1 MAARFVTNR
10 HRKTSSAGDMLQ
22 HLNWRSIE
30 DRRKDL
36 RRCFMMYKTTSEK
49 VAIAKKRQT

>member
-10 HRKTSSAGDMLQ
+10 HRKTSSVGDMLQ

-30 DRRKDL
+30 DRRKD
-36 RRCFMMYKTTSEK
+36 S
-49 VAIAKKRQT
+49 